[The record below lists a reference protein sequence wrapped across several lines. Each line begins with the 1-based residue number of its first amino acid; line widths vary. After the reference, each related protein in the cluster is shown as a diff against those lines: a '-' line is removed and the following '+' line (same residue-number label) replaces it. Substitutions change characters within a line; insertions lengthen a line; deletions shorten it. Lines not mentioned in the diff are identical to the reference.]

1 MFRVLRVVFFAG
13 VVAAAAALSF
23 SQMRQEADLPFEQNL
38 AFGGFWQQQW
48 RLEKGQAFEI
58 RVGLTQPASL
68 PANARVEVR
77 WEGPELGEFAF
88 AGERGDLSATATA
101 DWRKALHALDPDV
114 YLVYRAPK
122 SGSYRLIL
130 ETVTDREQPL
140 GEISRDTGLAPLST
154 PAPKQTPA
162 VGDLAMNVA
171 LRPVEGIQWGDI
183 LLETEPN
190 STPEQA
196 IPLHF
201 APGDGERIL
210 RVIGGADEL
219 EYYNNAASGKSPD
232 DWYRIEYKGGKPR
245 ILTANLQMAEPI
257 VSARL
262 RIYQPGVPSP
272 EDIKPR
278 ALPDRSQF
286 GNANPVP
293 YIHPPAEVIPG
304 PFPIYSYFEGRDINE
319 RIHQQDDNFR
329 SFLTRKMKPGGVY
342 YLRVEANQPGYELEL
357 RLVDPAPFTEVSRA
371 LDQSIYYQLAEI
383 DAWLI
388 HRPRNI
394 AQHRRVR
401 DGTSLFGENCM
412 SCHTQSGVWGV
423 ADAMRQGYRMPSGT
437 VQSWRRLVNTMYE
450 SLRPTIE
457 LEDAASNT
465 SLAPNDLGDAP
476 AGSRVA
482 GRNIVL
488 HERTFRPKKLQSYQQ
503 RRTANYVLQTAD
515 PQGINAAGKGSNF
528 GPNVVFKFAAEIL
541 DRAWQDTGE
550 SKYFFGIEEKAR
562 KIVETGDNRLKVI
575 DDLGH
580 RIEFFHRLFPRN
592 YVETVER
599 LTSDAQRVAE
609 ARKFQG
615 EFEQRVQA
623 DLKRLLALQH
633 DDGSWGFDLGTTSDE
648 GKSWTRM
655 TEPGD
660 PAATAVSLLGLQAAG
675 YKPGDAVVARAVN
688 WLLANQFEYGLWN
701 ASAQTGF
708 VTNAYVIRALSL
720 LFPREKE
727 VARRSDF
734 APQKEEGLLQTL
746 SRVRGLQASGNAEFA
761 DLMIDA
767 AGSPHPQVR
776 YYGLLGLGGALA
788 HGGVP
793 TLIAHLDDPVK
804 TCREAAFW
812 SLRQLLLDDTGW
824 EPLMAAYRQG
834 NERTRQSIL
843 QALVT
848 RVDLL
853 GPNSKAD
860 LPALEDL
867 LTSAMSDSFAGVRSW
882 AYKAAWHWWVWNPPL
897 RDGINRAWV
906 AALSREENE
915 ALVEMAMR
923 YSTASLLIV
932 NGQIANQTGQD
943 NLDQQYPELARL
955 FELLAERREKATPE
969 EGRRLDRRLTAVA
982 ASHFQ
987 ERGNDGGPGQLGY
1000 STPGSSEL
1008 IGRAVLSTY
1017 ERDADG
1023 AIPWKKIAL
1032 EGASNVN
1039 YAPLQ
1044 QRVLTLLQ
1052 TGDLDLVAVAAR
1064 ALSNPQALSLP
1075 ASPATLRPLLEKV
1088 ERFLAGGRKDDAE
1101 ALINFLARVKW
1112 DFSGVTETQEQEFY
1126 RLLIP
1131 GEEAQSGRT
1140 GPSAAL
1146 PSLLGRPAPSPAA
1159 PPDVDTA
1166 RSERAALLGRILG
1179 DNQTLQRKL
1188 VFGYVNDGA
1197 PEFWLPSTEWMA
1209 SYQEDA
1215 PTMEEAVEGA
1225 IEAEDLAVAELTFGR
1240 TTQQI
1245 VPDGLTS
1252 KNTILWWREGIPG
1265 ARLTF
1270 QIEAPEAGRYDLISA
1285 FLYDREMG
1293 VVQFAL
1299 NGQDISEPTD
1309 FYKRDLSATGP
1320 ASLGIHEFRK
1330 GANLLTVKM
1339 IGSNP
1344 DAEPNHIF
1352 GIDYVKVEPDQ
1363 GAGSMFTKDERG
1375 VDVIDPVIAAKDQ
1388 IIAMFTA
1395 WFSKDTPEA
1404 KRRTAVRL
1412 ANKTALRRNPEV
1424 RRVLAEYVDQ
1434 EPVPDLRE
1442 SIQNILNSDDEVYG
1456 EQLRKFIVAQGESQS
1471 TEVRRLEPA
1480 KPFIEDILY
1489 FRDYVFAEMTKI
1501 NDSDNKACISCHG
1514 VPGRVPTL
1522 YLDPPD
1528 AAGYIPPEQLLAN
1541 YRKMQQRV
1549 DLNDVEASKLL
1560 RKPLNIQTGE
1570 EDGHQGGVRFQA
1582 AEPGYQVI
1590 REWVLK
1596 QAKLQSDPT
1605 GQ

>member
-1 MFRVLRVVFFAG
+1 MFRVLRVVSFLA
-13 VVAAAAALSF
+13 VVATAAPLSF
-23 SQMRQEADLPFEQNL
+23 SQARREAGLPFEQSL
-38 AFGGFWQQQW
+38 TFGGSWQQQW
-48 RLEKGQAFEI
+48 QLEQGQALEI
-58 RVGLTQPASL
+58 QVGIAQPSSL
-68 PANARVEVR
+68 PANGRVEVR
-77 WEGPELGEFAF
+77 WEGPELTEFAF
-88 AGERGDLSATATA
+88 EGERGDLSATATA
-101 DWRKALHALDPDV
+101 NWRKTLHALDPDV

-122 SGSYRLIL
+122 SGAYRLSL
-130 ETVTDREQPL
+130 ETVTDRQQPPGSL
-140 GEISRDTGLAPLST
+140 ARDTGLAPLSA
-154 PAPKQTPA
+154 PAPVQTPA
-162 VGDLAMNVA
+162 LRDLAVNVA
-171 LRPVEGIQWGDI
+171 LRPVEEIQRGDI

-196 IPLHF
+196 IPIPF
-201 APGDGERIL
+201 TAGDADQVV

-232 DWYRIEYKGGKPR
+232 DWYRIEYKGEKPK

-272 EDIKPR
+272 EDLKR
-278 ALPDRSQF
+278 EAPDSF
-286 GNANPVP
+286 KFDNADPVP
-293 YIHPPAEVIPG
+293 YIHPPAEAIPG
-304 PFPIYSYFEGRDINE
+304 PFPIYSYFDGRDINE

-357 RLVDPAPFTEVSRA
+357 RLADPAPFAEVSRA
-371 LDQSIYYQLAEI
+371 LEQSIYYHLAEI

-394 AQHRRVR
+394 ALHRRVR

-423 ADAMRQGYRMPSGT
+423 ADAFRQGYQMPAGA

-450 SLRPTIE
+450 SLRPTIK
-457 LEDAASNT
+457 LEAAASNT

-515 PQGINAAGKGSNF
+515 PRGINAAGKGSNF

-541 DRAWQDTGE
+541 DRAWQDTGDP
-550 SKYFFGIEEKAR
+550 KYFFGLEEKAR
-562 KIVETGDNRLKVI
+562 KIVETGDNRMKVV

-580 RIEFFHRLFPRN
+580 RLEFFHRLFPEN

-599 LTSDAQRVAE
+599 LTHDPQKVDQAK
-609 ARKFQG
+609 KFQR
-615 EFEQRVQA
+615 EFEKRIQA
-623 DLKRLLALQH
+623 DLKRLLALQQ

-648 GKSWTRM
+648 GETWTRM

-675 YKPGDAVVARAVN
+675 YRPDDPVVAKAVK
-688 WLLANQFEYGLWN
+688 WLLAQQFEYGLWN
-701 ASAQTGF
+701 GSAQTGF

-720 LFPREKE
+720 LFSREKD
-727 VARRSDF
+727 VVRREDF
-734 APQKEEGLLQTL
+734 VPQKNESFLQAL
-746 SRVRGLQASGNAEFA
+746 SRVRRLQASGNAEFS
-761 DLMIDA
+761 DLMIEA
-767 AGSPHPQVR
+767 AGSPHPQIR

-788 HGGVP
+788 HDGVP
-793 TLIAHLDDPVK
+793 TLIEHLDDPVK

-812 SLRQLLLDDTGW
+812 PLRQLLLDDTGW
-824 EPLMAAYRQG
+824 EQVISAYREG

-848 RVDLL
+848 RADLS
-853 GPNSKAD
+853 GPKSNAD
-860 LPALEDL
+860 LPALENL
-867 LTSAMSDSFAGVRSW
+867 LTSAMSDSFAGVRGW
-882 AYKAAWHWWVWNPPL
+882 AFKAAWHWWVWNPPL

-906 AALSREENE
+906 EALVRDENE

-923 YSTASLLIV
+923 YSTVSMLIV
-932 NGQIANQTGQD
+932 NGQIANQTGGD

-955 FELLAERREKATPE
+955 YEMLAERREKAVPE
-969 EGRRLDRRLTAVA
+969 QRRRLDRRLTAVA

-1017 ERDADG
+1017 ERDDDG
-1023 AIPWKKIAL
+1023 AVPWKKIAL
-1032 EGASNVN
+1032 QGASNVN

-1044 QRVLTLLQ
+1044 ERVLSLLQ

-1075 ASPATLRPLLEKV
+1075 ASPATLRPMLEKV
-1088 ERFLAGGRKDDAE
+1088 ERFLAAGRKDDAE
-1101 ALINFLARVKW
+1101 ALVNFLARVKW
-1112 DFSGVTETQEQEFY
+1112 DFSNVTEAQEQEFY

-1131 GEEAQSGRT
+1131 GAHPPTGRT

-1146 PSLLGRPAPSPAA
+1146 LKLLGRPAPSPT
-1159 PPDVDTA
+1159 PPDVDA
-1166 RSERAALLGRILG
+1166 AGSEKAALLGRILG

-1188 VFGYVNDGA
+1188 VFSHVNEGM

-1209 SYQEDA
+1209 SFQEGG

-1225 IEAEDLAVAELTFGR
+1225 TEAEDLQVAELTFGR
-1240 TTQQI
+1240 TTEQI

-1270 QIEAPEAGRYDLISA
+1270 QIEAPETGRYDVISA

-1293 VVQFAL
+1293 IVQFAL
-1299 NGQDISEPTD
+1299 NGQGISEPVD
-1309 FYKRDLSATGP
+1309 FYKPDLSATGP
-1320 ASLGIHEFRK
+1320 TSLGVHEFKK
-1330 GANLLTVKM
+1330 GVNLLTIKM

-1352 GIDYVKVEPDQ
+1352 GIDYVKLEPDK

-1375 VDVIDPVIAAKDQ
+1375 VDVIDPVIAAKDR
-1388 IIAMFTA
+1388 IILMFTR
-1395 WFSKDTPEA
+1395 WFSKETPEET
-1404 KRRTAVRL
+1404 RRMAIRL

-1424 RRVLAEYVDQ
+1424 RKVLAEYVDQ
-1434 EPVPDLRE
+1434 EPLPNLRN

-1471 TEVRRLEPA
+1471 TEVRRLQPA
-1480 KPFIEDILY
+1480 KPFIEDLLY
-1489 FRDYVFAEMTKI
+1489 FRDYVFVEMTKI

-1541 YRKMQQRV
+1541 YRRMQQRV
-1549 DLNDVEASKLL
+1549 DLNDVEASKFL

-1570 EDGHQGGVRFQA
+1570 EDGHQGGVRY
-1582 AEPGYQVI
+1582 EPEDAGYQVI

-1596 QAKLQSDPT
+1596 QAKLQSDPSL
-1605 GQ
+1605 

>member
-1 MFRVLRVVFFAG
+1 LRFLRIPFSLGMAVA
-13 VVAAAAALSF
+13 VAAVCLS
-23 SQMRQEADLPFEQNL
+23 QARREASLPFEQSVIV
-38 AFGGFWQQQW
+38 GEPWQQQW
-48 RLEKGQAFEI
+48 HLQQGQVFEI
-58 RVGLTQPASL
+58 QAGIAQPGSL
-68 PANARVEVR
+68 SPNGRVEVV
-77 WEGPELGEFAF
+77 WEGPELTALAF
-88 AGERGDLSATATA
+88 EGERGDLNATATA
-101 DWRKALHALDPDV
+101 NWRKTLHALDPDV

-122 SGSYRLIL
+122 AGAYRLSL
-130 ETVTDREQPL
+130 RTVTDRPQPL
-140 GEISRDTGLAPLST
+140 GSLSRDSGLAPLAT
-154 PAPKQTPA
+154 PPADRTPP
-162 VGDLAMNVA
+162 VRDLAVNVA
-171 LRPVEGIQWGDI
+171 LRPVEETQRGDM

-196 IPLHF
+196 IAIPF
-201 APGDGERIL
+201 AAGNGDQEI
-210 RVIGGADEL
+210 RVVGGADEL
-219 EYYNNAASGKSPD
+219 EYYNNAASGSSPD
-232 DWYRIEYKGGKPR
+232 DWYRIEYQGEQPK
-245 ILTANLQMAEPI
+245 ILTANLQMAEPV

-272 EDIKPR
+272 EEIEPR
-278 ALPDRSQF
+278 ELPDRSQF

-293 YIHPPAEVIPG
+293 YIHPPAEAIRG
-304 PFPIYSYFEGRDINE
+304 PFPIYSYFDGRDINE

-329 SFLTRKMKPGGVY
+329 AFITRKMQPGGVY

-371 LDQSIYYQLAEI
+371 LDQSIYYHLAEI

-394 AQHRRVR
+394 AMHRRVR

-423 ADAMRQGYRMPSGT
+423 ADAMRQGYRMPPGA

-450 SLRPTIE
+450 SLRPTIK

-488 HERTFRPKKLQSYQQ
+488 HERTFRPKKLQSFQQ

-515 PQGINAAGKGSNF
+515 PRGINAAGKGSNF

-541 DRAWQDTGE
+541 DRSWHDTGE
-550 SKYFFGIEEKAR
+550 SKYFFGIEEKAK
-562 KIVETGDNRLKVI
+562 KIVETGDNRLKVA

-580 RIEFFHRLFPRN
+580 RIEFFHRLFPKD

-599 LTSDAQRVAE
+599 LTPDPRRVAE
-609 ARKFQG
+609 ARKFQK
-615 EFEQRVQA
+615 EFEERVQA
-623 DLKRLLALQH
+623 DLKRLLALQQ

-648 GKSWTRM
+648 SKTWTRM

-675 YKPGDAVVARAVN
+675 YKPGDPVVAKAVK

-720 LFPREKE
+720 LYPQEKGVVRRE
-727 VARRSDF
+727 DF
-734 APQKEEGLLQTL
+734 TPQEGEGFLQTL
-746 SRVRGLQASGNAEFA
+746 SRVRRLQTTGDVQFA
-761 DLMIDA
+761 DLMIEA
-767 AGSPHPQVR
+767 AGSPHPQIR

-788 HGGVP
+788 HDGLP
-793 TLIAHLDDPVK
+793 TLIEHLDDPVK

-824 EPLMAAYRQG
+824 EQMITAYRQG
-834 NERTRQSIL
+834 SDRTRQSIL

-848 RVDLL
+848 RVDLA
-853 GPNSKAD
+853 GPESKAD
-860 LPALEDL
+860 LRALENVL
-867 LTSAMSDSFAGVRSW
+867 ASAMSDSFAGVRAW
-882 AYKAAWHWWVWNPPL
+882 AFKAAWHWWVWNAPL

-906 AALSREENE
+906 EALVRDENE

-932 NGQIANQTGQD
+932 NGQIANQTGGD
-943 NLDQQYPELARL
+943 NRDQQYPELARL
-955 FELLAERREKATPE
+955 YELLAARRDAVTPE
-969 EGRRLDRRLTAVA
+969 QRRLLDRRLTAVA

-1008 IGRAVLSTY
+1008 IGRAVLATY
-1017 ERDADG
+1017 ERDTDG

-1039 YAPLQ
+1039 HAPLQ
-1044 QRVLTLLQ
+1044 ERVLALLQ
-1052 TGDLDLVAVAAR
+1052 AGDLDLVAVAAR

-1075 ASPATLRPLLEKV
+1075 ASPATLRPLLDKV
-1088 ERFLAGGRKDDAE
+1088 ERFLIAGRKDDAE
-1101 ALINFLARVKW
+1101 ALVNFLARVKW
-1112 DFSGVTETQEQEFY
+1112 DFSNVTETQEQEFY

-1131 GEEAQSGRT
+1131 GAQAQDGGG
-1140 GPSAAL
+1140 GPPAAL
-1146 PSLLGRPAPSPAA
+1146 PGLLGRPAPRPA

-1166 RSERAALLGRILG
+1166 RTEKAALLGRILG
-1179 DNQTLQRKL
+1179 DNQTLQRKR
-1188 VFGYVNDGA
+1188 VFDYVHEGA

-1209 SYQEDA
+1209 SFQEGG

-1225 IEAEDLAVAELTFGR
+1225 TEAEDLEIAELTFGR

-1252 KNTILWWREGIPG
+1252 RNTILWWREGIPG
-1265 ARLTF
+1265 ARLAF
-1270 QIEAPEAGRYDLISA
+1270 QIEVPEAGRYDLISA

-1293 VVQFAL
+1293 IVQFAL

-1309 FYKRDLSATGP
+1309 FYKSDLSATGP
-1320 ASLGIHEFRK
+1320 TSLGIHELQQ
-1330 GANLLTVKM
+1330 GTNLFTVKM

-1352 GIDYVKVEPDQ
+1352 GIDYVKLEPDE

-1388 IIAMFTA
+1388 VIGMFTQ
-1395 WFSKDTPEA
+1395 WFSEETPEET
-1404 KRRTAVRL
+1404 RRTAIRL

-1424 RRVLAEYVDQ
+1424 RKVLAVYVEQ
-1434 EPVPDLRE
+1434 EPAPELRE

-1456 EQLRKFIVAQGESQS
+1456 EQLRKFIVAQGEPQGS
-1471 TEVRRLEPA
+1471 EVRRLEPTR
-1480 KPFIEDILY
+1480 PFVEDILY

-1501 NDSDNKACISCHG
+1501 NASDNKACISCHG

-1549 DLNDVEASKLL
+1549 DLNDVEASKFL

-1570 EDGHQGGVRFQA
+1570 EDGHQGGVRYQA
-1582 AEPGYQVI
+1582 ADPGYQLI

-1596 QAKLQSDPT
+1596 QVKLQNDPAR
-1605 GQ
+1605 

>member
-1 MFRVLRVVFFAG
+1 MFRVVRVVCVFG
-13 VVAAAAALSF
+13 VVVAAVTLSF
-23 SQMRQEADLPFEQNL
+23 SQARRDAVLPFEQSL
-38 AFGGFWQQQW
+38 IFGGSWQQQW
-48 RLEKGQAFEI
+48 QLEQGQAFEI
-58 RVGLTQPASL
+58 QLGIAQPSSL
-68 PANARVEVR
+68 PPNGRVEVR
-77 WEGPELGEFAF
+77 WEGPELTEFAF
-88 AGERGDLSATATA
+88 EGERGDLSATASA
-101 DWRKALHALDPDV
+101 DWRKTLHALDPDV
-114 YLVYRAPK
+114 YLIYRAPK
-122 SGSYRLIL
+122 SGSYRLSL
-130 ETVTDREQPL
+130 QTVTGREQPL
-140 GEISRDTGLAPLST
+140 GSISRDTGLAPLAT
-154 PAPKQTPA
+154 PAPARTPA
-162 VGDLAMNVA
+162 VRDLAVNVA
-171 LRPVEGIQWGDI
+171 LRPVEELQRGDI

-196 IPLHF
+196 IAIPF
-201 APGDGERIL
+201 AAGDSDQVV

-232 DWYRIEYKGGKPR
+232 DWYRIEYMGAKPK
-245 ILTANLQMAEPI
+245 ILTANLQIAEPI

-262 RIYQPGVPSP
+262 RIYQPGVPRP
-272 EDIKPR
+272 EDIEPR
-278 ALPDRSQF
+278 ELPDRSQF

-293 YIHPPAEVIPG
+293 YIHPPAEAIPG
-304 PFPIYSYFEGRDINE
+304 PFPIYSYFDGRDINE

-329 SFLTRKMKPGGVY
+329 SFITRRMKPGGVY

-357 RLVDPAPFTEVSRA
+357 RLLDAAPFSDVSRA
-371 LDQSIYYQLAEI
+371 LDQSIYYHLAEI

-394 AQHRRVR
+394 ALHRRVR

-423 ADAMRQGYRMPSGT
+423 ADAFRQGYSMPSGT

-450 SLRPTIE
+450 SLRPTIK

-488 HERTFRPKKLQSYQQ
+488 HERTFRPKKLQSHQQ

-541 DRAWQDTGE
+541 DRAWQDTGDP
-550 SKYFFGIEEKAR
+550 KYFFGIEEKA
-562 KIVETGDNRLKVI
+562 KKVVETGDNRLKVV

-580 RIEFFHRLFPRN
+580 RIEFFHRLFPKT

-609 ARKFQG
+609 AKKFQS

-623 DLKRLLALQH
+623 DLKRLLALQQ

-648 GKSWTRM
+648 GSTWTRM

-675 YKPGDAVVARAVN
+675 YKPDNPVVAKAVK

-720 LFPREKE
+720 LFPREKKAASRDDFTPQKDE
-727 VARRSDF
+727 SFLEALSRARR
-734 APQKEEGLLQTL
+734 
-746 SRVRGLQASGNAEFA
+746 LQASGDARLS
-761 DLMIDA
+761 DLMIAA
-767 AGSPHPQVR
+767 AGSPQPQVR

-788 HGGVP
+788 HDGVP
-793 TLIAHLDDPVK
+793 ALIEHLDDPVK

-824 EPLMAAYRQG
+824 EQVIAAYRG
-834 NERTRQSIL
+834 GSERTRQSIL

-848 RVDLL
+848 RADLL
-853 GPNSKAD
+853 GPKSKAD
-860 LPALEDL
+860 LPALETL
-867 LTSAMSDSFAGVRSW
+867 LTSAMSDPFAGVRSW
-882 AYKAAWHWWVWNPPL
+882 ALKAAWHWWVWNPPL
-897 RDGINRAWV
+897 RDGINRAWA
-906 AALSREENE
+906 AALVRDENE

-923 YSTASLLIV
+923 YSTVSLLIV
-932 NGQIANQTGQD
+932 NGQIANQTGGD
-943 NLDQQYPELARL
+943 NLDQQYPELAR
-955 FELLAERREKATPE
+955 FYELLAERRSKLTPE
-969 EGRRLDRRLTAVA
+969 QARRLDRRLTAIA

-1008 IGRAVLSTY
+1008 IGRAALATY
-1017 ERDADG
+1017 ERNADG
-1023 AIPWKKIAL
+1023 AVPWNKIAL

-1044 QRVLTLLQ
+1044 ERVLALLQ

-1075 ASPATLRPLLEKV
+1075 AKADTLRPLLEKV
-1088 ERFLAGGRKDDAE
+1088 ERFLAGGREDDAE
-1101 ALINFLARVKW
+1101 ALVNFLSRIKW
-1112 DFSGVTETQEQEFY
+1112 DFSGATETQEQEFY

-1131 GEEAQSGRT
+1131 GAQPPAAR
-1140 GPSAAL
+1140 PSAAL
-1146 PSLLGRPAPSPAA
+1146 PNLLARPAPAPASPD
-1159 PPDVDTA
+1159 PDTA
-1166 RSERAALLGRILG
+1166 RNEKAALLGRILG
-1179 DNQTLQRKL
+1179 DNQTLQRKV
-1188 VFGYVNDGA
+1188 VFGYVQDGA

-1209 SYQEDA
+1209 SFQEGA

-1225 IEAEDLAVAELTFGR
+1225 TEAEHLEVAELTFGR
-1240 TTQQI
+1240 TTEQI

-1252 KNTILWWREGIPG
+1252 KNTILWWREGLPG

-1270 QIEAPEAGRYDLISA
+1270 RIEAPEAGRYDLISA

-1293 VVQFAL
+1293 IVQFAL
-1299 NGQDISEPTD
+1299 NGQDISEPAD
-1309 FYKRDLSATGP
+1309 FYKRDLAATGP
-1320 ASLGIHEFRK
+1320 TSLGIHEFHK
-1330 GANLLTVKM
+1330 GVNQFTIKM

-1352 GIDYVKVEPDQ
+1352 GIDYVKLEPDQ
-1363 GAGSMFTKDERG
+1363 GGGSMFTKDERG

-1388 IIAMFTA
+1388 IVVMFTR
-1395 WFSKDTPEA
+1395 WFSKETPEQT
-1404 KRRTAVRL
+1404 RRTAVRL

-1424 RRVLAEYVDQ
+1424 RKVLAEYVEK
-1434 EPVPDLRE
+1434 EPVPDLRD

-1456 EQLRKFIVAQGESQS
+1456 EQLRKFIVEQGESQS
-1471 TEVRRLEPA
+1471 TEVRHLEPT
-1480 KPFIEDILY
+1480 KPFIEDILF
-1489 FRDYVFAEMTKI
+1489 FRDYVFAEMTRI
-1501 NDSDNKACISCHG
+1501 DASDNKACISCHG

-1549 DLNDVEASKLL
+1549 DPNDIEASKLL

-1582 AEPGYQVI
+1582 EDAGYQVI

-1596 QAKLQSDPT
+1596 QAELQSGDPAR
-1605 GQ
+1605 Q